1 LSASG
6 GIFDDHGVAAAL
18 MLGAVGGKD
27 RHPFPVPLRVYDE
40 TIRVLNPPSVRP
52 GSDGRRNWEH

>member
-27 RHPFPVPLRVYDE
+27 RHPFPVPLR
-40 TIRVLNPPSVRP
+40 
-52 GSDGRRNWEH
+52 DGDILPKNSPLTF